1 MRMARTGQEDQERRW
16 VEGVRAGDA
25 RAFEDLFYAYAPPL
39 YAFAADLLGARDAAE
54 EVVNDV
60 FVAVWKRQ
68 GRWQPRG
75 PLRPYLYQAV
85 RNRAATYAR
94 RRKARQTME
103 EPLEGPARAHG
114 ATPAEAMELADL
126 AEAVW
131 ASAAEMPERRR
142 TVYLLHRQHGLTYA
156 EIAQVMGLA
165 PKTVEN
171 HMGLALRFLRD
182 KLAPDQR
189 RR

>member
-1 MRMARTGQEDQERRW
+1 MSRAGHEDQERRW
-16 VEGVRAGDA
+16 IEGVRAGDV
-25 RAFEDLFYAYAPPL
+25 RAFEELFHTYAPPL
-39 YAFAADLLGARDAAE
+39 YAFAADYLRTRDAAQ

-75 PLRPYLYQAV
+75 PLRAYLYQAV
-85 RNRAATYAR
+85 RNRAASYAR
-94 RRKARQTME
+94 RRRARKTME
-103 EPLEGPARAHG
+103 GPLEGPAPAHG
-114 ATPAEAMELADL
+114 TTPAEAMELADL

-131 ASAAEMPERRR
+131 ACAAEMPPRRR

-171 HMGLALRFLRD
+171 HMGLALRFLRG
-182 KLAPDQR
+182 KLAPEHR
-189 RR
+189 